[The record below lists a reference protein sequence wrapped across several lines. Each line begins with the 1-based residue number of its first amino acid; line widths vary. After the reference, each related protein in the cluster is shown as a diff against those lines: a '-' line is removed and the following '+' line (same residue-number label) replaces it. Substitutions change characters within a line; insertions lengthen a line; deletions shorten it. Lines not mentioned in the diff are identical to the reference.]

1 MTAMKILVK
10 NTLTGLVLSFAVVVS
25 TAALAADAPGPSS
38 PAIEQTKKIERM
50 TAQGPDASLTV
61 LPVVLMA
68 QPFDRAS
75 EVVALLLEKQ
85 GLKTLELGATAFVPG
100 EGTSMEKLPEAFANF
115 VRQNPPTTEYVL
127 YAEFNG
133 NRQSGLNDLR
143 AIVADQT
150 GAILWTDHQTASDAA
165 FRKAEARE
173 PMTMAMLLVERLS
186 PQLGLNTDTA
196 KAARPGKFARLME
209 ERSGLPPQAE
219 RDALPARQ
227 QAMIAASQNATVV
240 VIPVVAPD
248 RSENEVAARIA
259 KSIGDARLFK
269 SASNPTDPVALQ
281 SPRSDPNEMKMLWDL
296 ARSLREHVK
305 KNPPPAD
312 YVLCADYRFNA
323 QTWERGYV
331 HFVVCDRQGEWM
343 IVDLQNSHQP
353 DYQSIK
359 PTSKERCEELLLK
372 RLQGYLRTGEHPGG
386 T

>member
-1 MTAMKILVK
+1 MKTLVK

-25 TAALAADAPGPSS
+25 TAAPAADSPGPSS
-38 PAIEQTKKIERM
+38 PATEQAKKLERM

-61 LPVVLMA
+61 LPVLLVG
-68 QPFDRAS
+68 QPFDRVS
-75 EVVALLLEKQ
+75 EFVALRIEQQ
-85 GLKTLELGATAFVPG
+85 GLKTIELGATAFVPG

-115 VRQNPPTTEYVL
+115 VRQNPPMTEYVL

-133 NRQSGLNDLR
+133 NRQSGLNELR
-143 AIVADQT
+143 TIVVDKT
-150 GAILWTDHQTASDAA
+150 GAILWTDHQTASDEA
-165 FRKAEARE
+165 FRKAGARD
-173 PMTMAMLLVERLS
+173 PMAMAMLLVERLS
-186 PQLGLNTDTA
+186 PQLGLNTETA

-219 RDALPARQ
+219 RDVLPARQ

-248 RSENEVAARIA
+248 RGENEVAARIA

-269 SASNPTDPVALQ
+269 SASNPTDPIALQ
-281 SPRSDPNEMKMLWDL
+281 PPRSDPNEMKMLWDL
-296 ARSLREHVK
+296 ARQLREYVK
-305 KNPPPAD
+305 KNPPSED

-323 QTWERGYV
+323 QAWERGYV
-331 HFVVCDRQGEWM
+331 HFVICDRQGEWV
-343 IVDLQNSHQP
+343 IVDLQNSHHP

-359 PTSKERCEELLLK
+359 PASKDGCEKLLLK
-372 RLQGYLRTGEHPGG
+372 RLQGYLHTSEHPSG